1 MEKTCQTWKK
11 ERRTSC
17 IITSNLIAVFELI
30 ERYECPDEI
39 SNMLF
44 SRLLFHVSKNKVMYN
59 RCREWDINNI
69 TLLISRP
76 IIKFNIP
83 FYFSNYP
90 SSFHRW
96 LNSRRKIFSFQSFLT
111 RLRSSSLDFY
121 YFLTLFFFFLFY
133 LYLFHLSLPSYFNT
147 YIIRSPFLSISLIKS
162 IQFLHTII
170 RKESY
175 TMLVHL
181 DIYYTSICFDNRECK

>member
-1 MEKTCQTWKK
+1 
-11 ERRTSC
+11 
-17 IITSNLIAVFELI
+17 
-30 ERYECPDEI
+30 
-39 SNMLF
+39 MLF

-133 LYLFHLSLPSYFNT
+133 LYLFHLSLLSYFNT

-181 DIYYTSICFDNRECK
+181 DIYYTSICFDNREYK

>member
-133 LYLFHLSLPSYFNT
+133 LYLFHLSLP
-147 YIIRSPFLSISLIKS
+147 ISTLILYVLL
-162 IQFLHTII
+162 FFRYHW
-170 RKESY
+170 
-175 TMLVHL
+175 
-181 DIYYTSICFDNRECK
+181 

>member
-39 SNMLF
+39 SNMPF

-121 YFLTLFFFFLFY
+121 YFLTLFFFFFVLFVFISPISSFLFQHLYYTFSFSFDIIDKKYPISSYYNKKRKLHDACTFRYLLY
-133 LYLFHLSLPSYFNT
+133 LYLF
-147 YIIRSPFLSISLIKS
+147 R
-162 IQFLHTII
+162 
-170 RKESY
+170 
-175 TMLVHL
+175 
-181 DIYYTSICFDNRECK
+181 

>member
-1 MEKTCQTWKK
+1 
-11 ERRTSC
+11 
-17 IITSNLIAVFELI
+17 
-30 ERYECPDEI
+30 
-39 SNMLF
+39 MLF

-121 YFLTLFFFFLFY
+121 YFLTLFFFFFFVLFVFISPISSFLFQHLYYTFSFSFDIIDKKYPISSYYNKKRKLHDACTFRYLLY
-133 LYLFHLSLPSYFNT
+133 LYLF
-147 YIIRSPFLSISLIKS
+147 R
-162 IQFLHTII
+162 
-170 RKESY
+170 
-175 TMLVHL
+175 
-181 DIYYTSICFDNRECK
+181 

>member
-1 MEKTCQTWKK
+1 MNHDGEIGRVLVWDVVNLDGKNL
-11 ERRTSC
+11 
-17 IITSNLIAVFELI
+17 SNLKKGTKNVLYNNVESDCSIWINWEIWMSGSDFEYAAIFCYL
-30 ERYECPDEI
+30 
-39 SNMLF
+39 
-44 SRLLFHVSKNKVMYN
+44 LLFHVSKNKITYN

-111 RLRSSSLDFY
+111 WLRSSSLDFY
-121 YFLTLFFFFLFY
+121 YFLTLFFFFFCFICIY
-133 LYLFHLSLPSYFNT
+133 FTYLFFP
-147 YIIRSPFLSISLIKS
+147 ISTLILYVLL
-162 IQFLHTII
+162 FFRYHW
-170 RKESY
+170 
-175 TMLVHL
+175 
-181 DIYYTSICFDNRECK
+181 